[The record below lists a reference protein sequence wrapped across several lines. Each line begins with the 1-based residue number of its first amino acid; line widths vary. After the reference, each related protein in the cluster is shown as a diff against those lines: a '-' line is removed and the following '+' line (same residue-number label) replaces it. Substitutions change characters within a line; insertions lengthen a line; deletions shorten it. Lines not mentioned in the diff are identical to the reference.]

1 MCLACSFASMFG
13 SASPSSL
20 AAAIHANASR
30 AVLPRRRLLQAG
42 ALMAAAAVT
51 PPLLQAGEAAA
62 GPRPAAG
69 AEGPA
74 DWLFSGGGIYTMN
87 PAQPWAQ
94 AVAVRGNRIVYVGD
108 ARGAARWR
116 GPQTR
121 LVNLKGRMLLP
132 GFVDA
137 HDHLASIGATKLGV
151 NVRGLIGKDAILAR
165 VKEWVQQ
172 QPAGAVLRGHGWSME
187 SIQGVSPRREWLDAI
202 TGDRPMYLLSFDMH
216 DMWFNTAAMQL
227 AGVGAKTPDLSKT
240 QYYERDPDGTPSGHS
255 HEDASMQ
262 ILLAMGFTSPET
274 IAESQKLTID
284 RAPQHGITTYME
296 AGPLMGPRN
305 QDNEW
310 VYQKLID
317 RDRAGQLPLRIVG
330 TVWTRSMGDDPE
342 AITALL
348 KDWNQRLRSEHV
360 QISINK
366 LWSDGVLLS
375 GGALTLEAFSDDP
388 YNNGRMTFT
397 GEHIQ
402 RQIEATQKAGFD
414 MHIHVDADGS
424 TRTVLDAYQR
434 AFARLGNKGTR
445 HTICHN
451 TMVHPADIPRYKA
464 MGILAN
470 ATPLWGTDYDGI
482 YRKSYEKRIGKQR
495 IEERLLPY
503 GDLQRA
509 GAIVT
514 YGADIPGVDL
524 PEIAPLIQLEA
535 AVTRKRPGFPND
547 EPLVAR
553 QRVSVAEALRNYTWN
568 GAYQLR
574 LEDRIGSIEVGKLAD
589 LVVLGANLFQVVP
602 EQIHQ
607 VPVLITLMDG
617 RATHDSLSPA
627 AAANRQ
633 SLRPTGN

>member
-1 MCLACSFASMFG
+1 MCIACNW
-13 SASPSSL
+13 SAMLGAAATTSL
-20 AAAIHANASR
+20 AAAIHANAAR
-30 AVLPRRRLLQAG
+30 ATLPRRRLLQAG

-51 PPLLQAGEAAA
+51 PSVLQTGTAHA
-62 GPRPAAG
+62 GPGPTGG

-108 ARGAARWR
+108 GTGVERWR
-116 GPQTR
+116 GPRTR
-121 LVNLKGRMLLP
+121 LVDLKGRMLLP
-132 GFVDA
+132 GFVDS
-137 HDHLASIGATKLGV
+137 HNHLASLGATKLGV

-165 VKEWVQQ
+165 VKEWIQQ
-172 QPAGAVLRGHGWSME
+172 QPPGAVLRGHGWSLE
-187 SIQGVSPRREWLDAI
+187 SMQGVSPRREWLDAI

-227 AGVGAKTPDLSKT
+227 AGVTAKTPNPSKT
-240 QYYERDPDGTPSGHS
+240 GFYERDPDGTPTGHS
-255 HEDASMQ
+255 HEDAHLQ
-262 ILLAMGFTSPET
+262 ILLAMGFTSPQT
-274 IAESQKLTID
+274 IAEAQKLTID
-284 RAPQHGITTYME
+284 KAPGFGITSYME
-296 AGPLMGPRN
+296 AGILMGPRN

-310 VYQKLID
+310 VYQQLIE

-330 TVWTRSMGDDPE
+330 TVWTRMMSDDPQTI
-342 AITALL
+342 AALL

-360 QISINK
+360 QVSINK

-375 GGALTLEAFSDDP
+375 GGALTLEAFSDNP
-388 YNNGRMTFT
+388 LSNGFMAFT

-402 RQIEATQKAGFD
+402 QQIEATQKAGFD

-424 TRTVLDAYQR
+424 TRTVLDAFER

-445 HTICHN
+445 HTVCHN
-451 TMVHPADIPRYKA
+451 TMVHPTDIPRYKA
-464 MGILAN
+464 MGLLAN
-470 ATPLWGTDYDGI
+470 ATPLWATDYDGV

-495 IEERLLPY
+495 IEERLFPY

-509 GAIVT
+509 GTIVT

-535 AVTRKRPGFPND
+535 AVTRKRPGFLND

-589 LVVLGANLFQVVP
+589 LVVLGADLFKVVP
-602 EQIHQ
+602 EQIHT
-607 VPVLITLMDG
+607 VPVLLTLMDG
-617 RATHDSLSPA
+617 RPTHNTLQA
-627 AAANRQ
+627 
-633 SLRPTGN
+633 